1 MSLEEKTLEFKQK
14 IIDSGIVDG
23 EGVHHVFSQGLH
35 GQKIDFDLIEDTS
48 ELYGEWVDLT
58 AEFITQNYDSPPD
71 IVVGVANGTNR
82 LAISVAEALG
92 SNVAGLVT
100 VKPGGSRNQPV
111 LTDESAKKIQSLKP
125 KSALIL
131 EDVGTRGTNS
141 ASVYRSLKQTGVGDI
156 EVLNTWQRSENLALL
171 DDEGAKY
178 RAVIKDVLT
187 NYTLEECEK
196 SGFCSKGWKLLGHDQ
211 SK

>member
-23 EGVHHVFSQGLH
+23 QGVHHVFSQGLH
-35 GQKIDFDLIEDTS
+35 GQKIDFDLIEDKS

-58 AEFITQNYDSPPD
+58 TEFITQNYDKLPD

-82 LAISVAEALG
+82 LALSVAEILG
-92 SNVAGLVT
+92 DEVTGLVT

-111 LTDESAKKIQSLKP
+111 LTDESVKKIQDLKP

-141 ASVYRSLKQTGVGDI
+141 ASVYRSLQQTGVGSI

-178 RAVIKDVLT
+178 KAVIKDVLT
-187 NYTLEECEK
+187 NYPPEECKK
-196 SGFCSKGWKLLGHDQ
+196 SGFCARGWQLLGHGR
-211 SK
+211 